1 MNKTSANQI
10 TDKKP
15 IRTVF
20 LFIKQGGHLWKNM
33 NVYSFVKKYSERQER
48 LKFRRKNILLFVEKC
63 GWNLQDK
70 INLSCA

>member
-33 NVYSFVKKYSERQER
+33 NVYSFVKKYSEQQER
-48 LKFRRKNILLFVEKC
+48 LKCRRKKYPLVRGKMWMEFTR
-63 GWNLQDK
+63 
-70 INLSCA
+70 